1 MCFSKKSL
9 DILKFYKEEQNI
21 NSIAKN
27 FNTTYNIIRN
37 NYFKPFY
44 KQRYLRKTKK
54 GHYILST
61 KGIIKIKKVEKQH
74 LIEKSILKLAKEQ
87 KSNKEIINFI
97 SEKFNQDITNS
108 SIYSKIY
115 RKRKK
120 NNIKR
125 RNTNK
130 INIPKKFSTNLAQFL
145 GLFFSDGSYSKY
157 DVCFYNTCQ
166 PLINKFIFLTQ
177 NIFKLENP
185 CTRLKPSGAV
195 EARFGSVHL
204 SDFIFSLI
212 GKKQKLP
219 DKIIN
224 GSIKLKKAFLKGY
237 FSGDGGVC
245 LSISLESRRKKRLI
259 FSSNIFISCKPL
271 KIRKELAHLLTSI
284 GYNPT
289 IGSSSIIISRKDN
302 LSKFY
307 NEINKNNI

>member
-1 MCFSKKSL
+1 
-9 DILKFYKEEQNI
+9 
-21 NSIAKN
+21 
-27 FNTTYNIIRN
+27 
-37 NYFKPFY
+37 
-44 KQRYLRKTKK
+44 
-54 GHYILST
+54 
-61 KGIIKIKKVEKQH
+61 
-74 LIEKSILKLAKEQ
+74 
-87 KSNKEIINFI
+87 
-97 SEKFNQDITNS
+97 
-108 SIYSKIY
+108 
-115 RKRKK
+115 
-120 NNIKR
+120 
-125 RNTNK
+125 
-130 INIPKKFSTNLAQFL
+130 
-145 GLFFSDGSYSKY
+145 
-157 DVCFYNTCQ
+157 
-166 PLINKFIFLTQ
+166 
-177 NIFKLENP
+177 
-185 CTRLKPSGAV
+185 
-195 EARFGSVHL
+195 L

-307 NEINKNNI
+307 NEIKFINNSIITRNSRYWHGFEKNQLLNYIINNLRNDKKLKLMFYNNTKEEVIKYIHKRLEAIGPKRKVLPIYKINFKPKAPSNAQF